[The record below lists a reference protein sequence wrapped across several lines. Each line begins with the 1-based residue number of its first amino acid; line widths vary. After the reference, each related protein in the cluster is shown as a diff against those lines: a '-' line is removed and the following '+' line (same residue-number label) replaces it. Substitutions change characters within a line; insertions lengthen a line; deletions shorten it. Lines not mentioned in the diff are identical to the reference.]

1 MIVHRTFE
9 TVTINDVMHQH
20 AVFNPVSIWPERSV
34 LRQCKRKVQ
43 QTRSLLRSESK
54 NVCFPLSDITC
65 LPPCC
70 FSGWCLPLLVV
81 SHERSRLLHLLP
93 INSISHE
100 ALPKD
105 GIHPFKGLKPAA
117 RQVNSP
123 RTEPSKTYSWL
134 WPQILQKKKKKK
146 NLTEEAQL
154 IFTVN
159 ISTKNDQPSYHRVLA
174 EGSRK
179 AFLWFW

>member
-134 WPQILQKKKKKK
+134 WPQILQTKQNKKKKTSPRKH
-146 NLTEEAQL
+146 NWYSQLTFQPKM
-154 IFTVN
+154 
-159 ISTKNDQPSYHRVLA
+159 ISHHTI
-174 EGSRK
+174 EC
-179 AFLWFW
+179 